1 MHTNCEERKER
12 ERERK
17 GDVAA
22 QAAEQC
28 LLFLFLL
35 LISHLLYARITITQE
50 KK

>member
-1 MHTNCEERKER
+1 MCTRTAKKEKR

-22 QAAEQC
+22 QAVEQC